1 MVEKIIDNLICDNK
15 EQIIDNLF
23 LQYVVY
29 YCSLM
34 VLKFFNEKIKENEE
48 RDIKEL
54 TSYFQQK
61 NNYYLKIY

>member
-1 MVEKIIDNLICDNK
+1 MVEKVIDNLICDNK

-54 TSYFQQK
+54 TELFLAK
-61 NNYYLKIY
+61 K

>member
-1 MVEKIIDNLICDNK
+1 MAEKVIDNLICDNK

-54 TSYFQQK
+54 TELFLAK
-61 NNYYLKIY
+61 K